1 MKLRLCRT
9 RCRWLLLAAAT
20 VGTTAGAQV
29 IQQYPYQPDAVYEVN
44 AGLGITTQVVLGPD
58 ERVLEYS
65 TGFSNGWD
73 ISRRGT
79 VFYLRPRNVDVDTD
93 MIIRTEA
100 RSYLLELRV
109 VATDWKTLAQAKG
122 RGVRYRIMFTYP
134 DAVTPEAA
142 QSAPRVGAAPVAD
155 GPPAGQRNFDYDY
168 AAGART
174 PAWLIPASVHD
185 DGSFTYVTMRDSSR
199 YPTGNFPA
207 VFMRQTEHGP
217 DATVNTTIRDDTI
230 VVHGTYPYLVIRQG
244 IDVVGIRRRPR
255 P

>member
-1 MKLRLCRT
+1 MKLRSQVL
-9 RCRWLLLAAAT
+9 RCLWPLVAAAT
-20 VGTTAGAQV
+20 VAATADAQV
-29 IQQYPYQPDAVYEVN
+29 VRQYPYQPDAVYEVN
-44 AGLGITTQVVLGPD
+44 AGLGITTQIVLGPE

-73 ISRRGT
+73 ISRRGN

-100 RSYLLELRV
+100 HSYILELRV
-109 VATDWKTLAQAKG
+109 VATDWKTLAQARG
-122 RGVRYRIMFTYP
+122 RGVHYRIMFTYP
-134 DAVTPEAA
+134 DAAKHVMNQRVSEAGKA
-142 QSAPRVGAAPVAD
+142 TIASGSST
-155 GPPAGQRNFDYDY
+155 GQRNFEYDY
-168 AAGART
+168 AAGVRT
-174 PAWLIPASVHD
+174 PAWLIPATVHD
-185 DGSFTYVTMRDSSR
+185 DGRFTYVTVRESSR

-217 DATVNTTIRDDTI
+217 DGAVNATVRDDTI

-244 IDVVGIRRRPR
+244 DDVVGIRRRAR